1 MGMYTDWGNL
11 KIVSCEAWLNGA
23 GPGSS
28 TGFRWNG
35 RVGGVH
41 FWLSPGRHR
50 PAERPG
56 SRQNKGSRPQ
66 LGEAENIR

>member
-1 MGMYTDWGNL
+1 MMMGMYTDWGNL
-11 KIVSCEAWLNGA
+11 KIVSREAWLNGA

-35 RVGGVH
+35 RVGGAH
-41 FWLSPGRHR
+41 FWVNPHV
-50 PAERPG
+50 PAVRSSHQIRAG
-56 SRQNKGSRPQ
+56 TSQ